1 MTFIT
6 TNKVLYVGSMY
17 NYEHIKCFT
26 ESKLSC
32 RVCLMAL
39 LNKHCYIKSL
49 LYNYV
54 HAANTIHNVKLYV
67 HYFAQDAP
75 QHNKEMRRTNM
86 LNY

>member
-1 MTFIT
+1 
-6 TNKVLYVGSMY
+6 
-17 NYEHIKCFT
+17 
-26 ESKLSC
+26 
-32 RVCLMAL
+32 MAV

-49 LYNYV
+49 LYKYV
-54 HAANTIHNVKLYV
+54 HATNTTNNVKHYV